1 MKRTPLIGI
10 TASYAPP
17 KENRPVFPDP
27 EFDYLKCEYHEAIA
41 KAGGIPIIIPNLP
54 PENFGL
60 LDELIRKL
68 DGLLLSG
75 GSDLAPK
82 CFGQE
87 LNPSA
92 KCVVHPRRDELEL
105 DLVRRWFM
113 IRPKGPILAICR
125 GHQVLNAALGGTLI
139 QDFNACGIETIA
151 VGHRTAEAKR
161 TEHEVTVVPGTRLA
175 EIIGEGEHRV
185 NSSHHQGIDRLA
197 EGYIVSARAE
207 DGIIEAIEP
216 EGREGWVISVQWHPE
231 AMQDDLASMKIFKAF
246 IEAAAKA

>member
-1 MKRTPLIGI
+1 MKRAPFIGI

-17 KENRPVFPDP
+17 ADNRRVFPDP

-41 KAGGIPIIIPNLP
+41 KAGGLPIIIPNLP
-54 PENFGL
+54 PEQFGH
-60 LDELIRKL
+60 LDELVRKL

-82 CFGQE
+82 HFKQDQ
-87 LNPSA
+87 NPLA
-92 KCVVHPRRDELEL
+92 KCVIRERRDELEL
-105 DLVRRWFM
+105 DLLRRWFL

-125 GHQVLNAALGGTLI
+125 GHQVLNAFLGGTLH
-139 QDFNACGIETIA
+139 QDFAACGIETIP

-161 TEHEVTVVPGTRLA
+161 TEHKVTIEPGTRLA
-175 EIIGEGEHRV
+175 EIIGEGEHMV
-185 NSSHHQGIDRLA
+185 NSSHHQGVDRLA
-197 EGYIVSARAE
+197 KGYIVSARAE

-231 AMQDDLASMKIFKAF
+231 AMHKDLASMKIFEAF